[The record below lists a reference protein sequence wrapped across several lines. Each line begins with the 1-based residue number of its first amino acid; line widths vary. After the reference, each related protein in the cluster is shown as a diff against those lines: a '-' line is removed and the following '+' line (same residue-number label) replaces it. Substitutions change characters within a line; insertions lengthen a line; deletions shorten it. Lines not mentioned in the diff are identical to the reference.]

1 MIYRKGAEMDIQKA
15 KQIFDAHG
23 GIMKA
28 KEIQEHKIYS
38 HYLANLVKKG
48 YVERIRH
55 GYYQWQDE
63 RAFSEAATI
72 ARLFPDAVICRES
85 ALQYYGYTDRTP
97 AMWYLA
103 VDRGYTRSKFKI
115 DYPMVKPVFFSQ
127 EQMKLGVDIVEIEDV
142 KLPIFNREHIIC
154 DCLRQEN
161 KMDAEIFN
169 KAIQAYIRDPQ
180 KNVPRLMEYAKILR
194 TEKKVRKIIGVWL

>member
-1 MIYRKGAEMDIQKA
+1 MLRKGSGMDIQTA
-15 KQIFDAHG
+15 KQIFDAHD

-28 KEIQEHKIYS
+28 KEIIENKIYS
-38 HYLANLVKKG
+38 RFLKRLIAEG
-48 YVERIRH
+48 YVEKIKF

-63 RAFSEAATI
+63 RAFSEASII
-72 ARLFPDAVICRES
+72 ARLFPDAVLCMES

-97 AMWYLA
+97 AAWCLA
-103 VDRGYTRSKFKI
+103 VDKHSTKSRFNI
-115 DYPMVKPVFFSQ
+115 DYPMVKPHYIPK
-127 EQMKLGVDIVEIEDV
+127 EQLTLGLETVTIEDTEL
-142 KLPIFNREHIIC
+142 KIFNRERIIC

-169 KAIQAYIRDPQ
+169 KAIQSYIKDQ
-180 KNVPRLMEYAKILR
+180 KKNVPRLMEYAKILR